1 MIFREEVVVDGIQ
14 AWVGVPRGRSSSGT
28 CQRTALNRGE
38 ILELIEALEA
48 SSEAVEVLI
57 KNRPFNI

>member
-1 MIFREEVVVDGIQ
+1 
-14 AWVGVPRGRSSSGT
+14 
-28 CQRTALNRGE
+28 LNRGE